1 MQHLTDKAREFLE
14 KSNSERISFI
24 RGYKWIGYSRAQEAL
39 KRFND
44 LLTQPPIPRMPNLLL
59 IGEGNNGKTNLVE
72 RFQMANQAIINEEQS
87 KVVAK
92 VMTIEAPS
100 EADEKRLYERI
111 LQSSFTPYRS
121 NHKPEILKTQ
131 VCEVL
136 RSLELRVLIID
147 EIHHVLAGKIN
158 NRQVF
163 LNALKTLG
171 NTLKISVIAVGTKNA
186 FHVFQSDPQ
195 MASRFEP
202 FPLPR
207 WQMDKEYLRFLLS
220 YEKLLPLKKKSNLV
234 DNALASKII
243 SLTDGT
249 IGGITR
255 VLQTAAIDAIERG
268 NEQITMDI
276 LKTVNVPLPEER
288 NRIPVI

>member
-1 MQHLTDKAREFLE
+1 MQHLTNNTRDFLE
-14 KSNSERISFI
+14 KSNPERISFI
-24 RGYKWIGYSRAQEAL
+24 RGYKWIGYTRAKEAL
-39 KRFND
+39 KKFED

-72 RFQMANQAIINEEQS
+72 RFQMNHQARIDEQQD

-92 VMTIEAPS
+92 VMTIDAPA

-111 LQSSFTPYRS
+111 LQASYTPYRS
-121 NHKPEILKTQ
+121 NHKAEILKTQ
-131 VCEVL
+131 ACEVL
-136 RSLELRVLIID
+136 KSLELRVLIID
-147 EIHHVLAGKIN
+147 EIHHVLAGKIG
-158 NRQVF
+158 NRQIF

-207 WQMDKEYLRFLLS
+207 WQMDTEYQRFLVS
-220 YEKLLPLKKKSNLV
+220 YEKLLPLKNPSNLV
-234 DNALASKII
+234 DRAVASKIL

-249 IGGITR
+249 IGGIAR
-255 VLQTAAIDAIERG
+255 VLQTAAIDAIEQG
-268 NEQITMDI
+268 TEKITLDI
-276 LKTVNVPLPEER
+276 LQSLKVPLPEDR
-288 NRIPVI
+288 NRMPVV

>member
-1 MQHLTDKAREFLE
+1 ME
-14 KSNSERISFI
+14 KSNPERISFI
-24 RGYKWIGYSRAQEAL
+24 RGYKWIGYTRAKEAL
-39 KRFND
+39 KKFED

-72 RFQMANQAIINEEQS
+72 RFQMNHQARIDEQQD

-92 VMTIEAPS
+92 VMTIDAPA

-111 LQSSFTPYRS
+111 LQASYTPYRS
-121 NHKPEILKTQ
+121 NHKAEILKTQ
-131 VCEVL
+131 ACEVL
-136 RSLELRVLIID
+136 KSLELRVLIID
-147 EIHHVLAGKIN
+147 EIHHVLAGKIG
-158 NRQVF
+158 NRQIF

-207 WQMDKEYLRFLLS
+207 WQMDTEYQRFLVS
-220 YEKLLPLKKKSNLV
+220 YEKLLPLKNPSNLV
-234 DNALASKII
+234 DRAVASKIL

-249 IGGITR
+249 IGGIAR
-255 VLQTAAIDAIERG
+255 VLQTAAIDAIEQG
-268 NEQITMDI
+268 TEKITLDI
-276 LKTVNVPLPEER
+276 LQSLKVPLPEDR
-288 NRIPVI
+288 NRMPVV